1 MYTHPH
7 VANVIARGHERDL
20 AKMMNNSNRNG
31 KPIAKATA
39 RAFNALVNQMRAVS
53 ENRIR

>member
-1 MYTHPH
+1 MYTHPQ

-20 AKMMNNSNRNG
+20 AKMVNNSRNG
-31 KPIAKATA
+31 NPLFKATA

-53 ENRIR
+53 DNRIR